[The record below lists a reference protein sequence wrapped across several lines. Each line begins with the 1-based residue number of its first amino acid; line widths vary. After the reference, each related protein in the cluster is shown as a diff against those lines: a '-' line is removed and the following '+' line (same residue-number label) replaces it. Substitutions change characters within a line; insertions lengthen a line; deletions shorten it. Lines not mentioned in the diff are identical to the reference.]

1 MKLMLRSLKGYR
13 LLAVLSL
20 VLLLVQAG
28 CDLMLPAYTS
38 DLIDT
43 GIQNNGIR
51 YAVPLQISQA
61 DAKELGLFLNE
72 TEAAAF
78 AEHYAMQEDVWV
90 LADASEENLLQL
102 ETVFVPP
109 LFAGK
114 TAKTQN
120 LLLLPEADSL
130 LQMDAA
136 DFEALRT
143 EALSVRGEI
152 ENGTQALGET
162 LKKNTAVAVVV
173 SMFNAAGGDA
183 DSLRTQYLFET
194 GMLMLAVTLL
204 LAVIAV
210 LLNYVSARIGAS
222 VARDLRSKVFNKV
235 LSFSGNEMNSFSTA
249 SLITRTTNDIQHVQ
263 MVIMI
268 ALRVVLYAPLM
279 SIGGIVM
286 VMRSTPGLA
295 WIAALAVGIILAA
308 LGLLSVFIFPKFKIM
323 QKLVDGLNRISRE
336 LLSGVQVIRAFGR
349 EEEGERRFEK
359 ANQDLT
365 KTMLFTSRA
374 MSVLEPLLNLM
385 MYGFSALIIW
395 VAAPR
400 IDAGTMEVGDMTA
413 FTTYAIMIAGG
424 FLMVAMVFVYA
435 PRALV
440 AASRIQ
446 QVLDAEPLVGDCS
459 DAAELTDVRGVVEFR
474 NVSFC
479 YPGSQRDTL
488 KNISFTARPG
498 ETFAIV
504 GGTGSG
510 KSTVLSLLER
520 FYDATEGSITIDG
533 TDITKISLAS
543 LRRVLGYVPQ
553 KGVLFSGTVQSNI
566 GFGVDA
572 LSDERMHLAADVA
585 QATEFINS
593 KPDGFESAIAQG
605 GTNVSGGQKQ
615 RLSIARAVARD
626 PKIYLFDDSFSALD
640 YKTDT
645 VLRAAL
651 KKQVTDAT
659 VIIVAQRLSTVMHAE
674 QILVLDEGR
683 PAGLGTHEELLCS
696 CPAYR
701 TIAASQ
707 LSEAELGLKEVQD
720 NA

>member
-13 LLAVLSL
+13 WLAVLSL

-43 GIQNNGIR
+43 GIQNNGIK
-51 YAVPLQISQA
+51 YAVPLQLSQA

-72 TEAAAF
+72 AEAEAF
-78 AEHYAMQEDVWV
+78 AESYVLQENVWV
-90 LADASEENLLQL
+90 LSDTSEEKLLQL
-102 ETVFVPP
+102 EAVFVAP

-114 TAKTQN
+114 TAKTQA
-120 LLLLPEADSL
+120 LLPLPEADSL

-152 ENGTQALGET
+152 ETGTQALGET

-173 SMFNAAGGDA
+173 SMFNNAGGDA
-183 DSLRTQYLFET
+183 DTLRTQYLFET
-194 GMLMLAVTLL
+194 GMLMLGVTLMMAL
-204 LAVIAV
+204 IAV

-235 LSFSGNEMNSFSTA
+235 LTFSGHEMNSFSTA

-446 QVLDAEPLVGDCS
+446 QVLDAEPLVS
-459 DAAELTDVRGVVEFR
+459 DSADVVELTDAKGVVEFK

-520 FYDATEGSITIDG
+520 FYDATDGTITIDG

-566 GFGVDA
+566 GFGVDV
-572 LSDERMHLAADVA
+572 LSDDRMHLAADVA
-585 QATEFINS
+585 QATEFISS
-593 KPDGFESAIAQG
+593 KPDGFESAISQG

-615 RLSIARAVARD
+615 RLSIARAVAKD

-651 KKQVTDAT
+651 KKQVADAT
-659 VIIVAQRLSTVMHAE
+659 VIIVAQRLSTIMHAE

-683 PAGLGTHEELLCS
+683 PAGLGTHEELLRS

-707 LSEAELGLKEVQD
+707 LSEDELGLKEVQD